1 MGDLGVYAEAT
12 LIVEDDGQQSKGGE
26 SKEAGTQEEQTKQ
39 GLPPCNTY
47 ILSQLCFAGGLLFLL
62 RNARKTAD
70 TVGQHKVRGGLSLL
84 PVYMKL
90 AWTALGRLRM
100 ILTLRQLGGLLA
112 DRHLRR
118 LNIHTA
124 GPASAEAAAGVSGVL
139 LDCSVHL

>member
-70 TVGQHKVRGGLSLL
+70 TVGPHKVRGGLSLL
-84 PVYMKL
+84 PVYM
-90 AWTALGRLRM
+90 
-100 ILTLRQLGGLLA
+100 
-112 DRHLRR
+112 
-118 LNIHTA
+118 N
-124 GPASAEAAAGVSGVL
+124 
-139 LDCSVHL
+139 